1 MDAHPAPVTESAR
14 AEREA
19 PEARAVREAPEAR
32 AVRAAPEPEAVAVV
46 QALGDW
52 RRDAL
57 LLCLLPVFCWPA
69 AVAAVLTRPEMLVVL
84 LGPVVLGAREL
95 RAVRRVRRVLRD
107 PAVRWAPYEAEVV
120 RAYRRP
126 PAVALVLALGEERH
140 ALTLG
145 VLGRRVLPPRPWPRR
160 EPAPS
165 LRVVLL
171 AGDPARGGVLW
182 VPDARRLGLAR
193 PARVRHGRPGAGVR
207 RPSIGPSASQRVR
220 RRLG

>member
-1 MDAHPAPVTESAR
+1 MTESAR
-14 AEREA
+14 AEREP
-19 PEARAVREAPEAR
+19 PERRAVQ
-32 AVRAAPEPEAVAVV
+32 AAPEPEPEPALETVAVV

-69 AVAAVLTRPEMLVVL
+69 AVAAVLTRPETLVVL
-84 LGPVVLGAREL
+84 LGPVVLGVREL
-95 RAVRRVRRVLRD
+95 RDVRRVRRVLRD
-107 PAVRWAPYEAEVV
+107 PAVRWVPYEAEVV
-120 RAYRRP
+120 RARRRP
-126 PAVALVLALGEERH
+126 PAVVLGEERH

-165 LRVVLL
+165 LRWVLL

-182 VPDARRLGLAR
+182 VPDACRLGLAR
-193 PARVRHGRPGAGVR
+193 PARVRRVALWAR
-207 RPSIGPSASQRVR
+207 RRSIGPSAPQRVPLR
-220 RRLG
+220 CRTRPGRRLD

>member
-1 MDAHPAPVTESAR
+1 MTEPAR
-14 AEREA
+14 AEGEA
-19 PEARAVREAPEAR
+19 PEPR
-32 AVRAAPEPEAVAVV
+32 AVRAAPEPALETVAVVQALETVAVV

-69 AVAAVLTRPEMLVVL
+69 AVAAVLTRPETLVAL
-84 LGPVVLGAREL
+84 LGPVVLGVREL
-95 RAVRRVRRVLRD
+95 RDVRRVRRVLRD
-107 PAVRWAPYEAEVV
+107 PAVRWVPYEAEVV
-120 RAYRRP
+120 RARRRP
-126 PAVALVLALGEERH
+126 PAVVLVLGEERH

-165 LRVVLL
+165 LRWVLL

-182 VPDARRLGLAR
+182 VPDACRLGLAR
-193 PARVRHGRPGAGVR
+193 PARVRRVALWAR
-207 RPSIGPSASQRVR
+207 RRSIGPSAPQRVPLR
-220 RRLG
+220 CRTRPGRRLD